1 MTAIPIGGVDVVIVG
16 AGVAGAPLA
25 AQLADAG
32 VQVLLL
38 ERDEVYADRVRGEGM
53 VQWGYEA
60 AAEMG
65 LIDAITSAPGAS
77 VMTRLVAYDEL
88 VPIESA
94 RSRSRDLSTIL
105 PGVPGLVSV
114 GHPEMRA
121 ALCDVAVARGAV
133 IRRGVSDVAVT
144 PGATPAVS
152 FSHDG
157 ERYTVS
163 CRLVVGAD
171 GKESVVRRSIGVE
184 LNSTIPRVML
194 TGMLVDDGGAWDRDE
209 VTIGVHGGDQLYVF
223 PRKGA
228 LRLYTAR
235 PMTAERLAGPDKADR
250 MLESF
255 LVPSLPHAE
264 AIAASTPIGPC
275 ATFPM
280 TDTWTRRP
288 YGPGVVLVGDAAG
301 WSNPITGQ
309 GLAIAM
315 RDALV
320 LSRLLIDD
328 RAWTESLLD
337 TYAAERWE
345 RMRRLRFASALTDL
359 FAAQGAPDRA
369 GLVRRLNRCARQQ
382 PELLRALEAVHAGP
396 WRIDEDAF
404 EPSILTTLALA

>member
-1 MTAIPIGGVDVVIVG
+1 MAATPIDDVDVVIVG

-25 AQLADAG
+25 AQLAGAG
-32 VQVLLL
+32 LQVLMI

-65 LIDAITSAPGAS
+65 LIDAILAAPGAS
-77 VMTRLVAYDEL
+77 LMTRLVAYDEL

-94 RSRSRDLSTIL
+94 RSRSRDLTTVL

-121 ALCDVAVARGAV
+121 ALCEVAMARGAV
-133 IRRGVSDVAVT
+133 VHRGVSDVDVT
-144 PGATPAVS
+144 PGGSPAVS
-152 FSHDG
+152 YTHGG
-157 ERYTVS
+157 ERFTVS

-171 GKESVVRRSIGVE
+171 GKESVVRRIIGVE

-194 TGMLVDDGGAWDRDE
+194 TGMLVDDSGAWDRAE

-235 PMTAERLAGPDKADR
+235 PMSAARLAGPDKAER
-250 MLESF
+250 MLDSF
-255 LVPSLPHAE
+255 RVPSLPHAE

-288 YGPGVVLVGDAAG
+288 YAAGVVLVGDAAG

-320 LSRLLIDD
+320 LSQLLLGDS
-328 RAWTESLLD
+328 AWTETVLD
-337 TYAAERWE
+337 AYAAERWE

-369 GLVRRLNRCARQQ
+369 GLVRRLNQCARQQ

-396 WRIDEDAF
+396 WRVDEDAF